1 MKKQEELKKYLI
13 KINNSDKYISDEEK
27 VNYYKRLSKSYIK
40 RFKVKRFIYQ
50 YLEGDGNELISKFF
64 NVYSS
69 SRLCFELFS
78 WMANHDDVENIE
90 FEYHLPAMRSS
101 SDHKL
106 KGSNMDLYY
115 VKNDD
120 IYFIESKFTE
130 TVNNKINIIPDAYYK
145 ERGYAKSQRG
155 IYLKSDLLYRFN
167 NNYSLVGLF
176 PIFVE
181 EMISY
186 VELYADD
193 NQDWFDIKQEVAHI
207 FGISQYIYKNRKLL
221 INIKN
226 IYFYNVIYRFDNEIS
241 LIATLFKN
249 KVIEFMN
256 NYLNK
261 LELDLKF
268 HYDFKYMQDIYKD
281 IDDNEIAYGSDKKV
295 KDILDIYFK

>member
-1 MKKQEELKKYLI
+1 MKNAEIKKYLI
-13 KINNSDKYISDEEK
+13 KINNNHKYLSDKEK
-27 VNYYKRLSKSYIK
+27 VDYFNRLFKTYKK
-40 RFKVKRFIYQ
+40 RSKVKRFIYQ
-50 YLEGDGNELISKFF
+50 FLEGDGNELLSKFF

-78 WMANHDDVENIE
+78 WMANHKDVDDFE
-90 FEYHLPAMRSS
+90 FEYHLPAMKSS
-101 SDHKL
+101 SNHKL

-176 PIFVE
+176 PKFVE

-186 VELYADD
+186 VELYADE
-193 NQDWFDIKQEVAHI
+193 NQDWFDIKQEIAHI

-226 IYFYNVIYRFDNEIS
+226 IYFYNVVYKFDDNIS
-241 LIATLFKN
+241 SLAEYFRI

-256 NYLNK
+256 NYLNE
-261 LELDLKF
+261 LELNLKF
-268 HYDFKYMQDIYKD
+268 HYDFKYMQDIYNE
-281 IDDNEIAYGSDKKV
+281 IDDNEIAFGSDKKV
-295 KDILDIYFK
+295 KEILDKYFK